1 MPRPKIHFT
10 TAQKQEATRRKHAKY
25 YQKHKAEIKDK
36 RTEKKTVTRE
46 LDAKQSSRNLGD
58 KGQSGRGFSVKSG
71 NPPVTKST
79 QARLAIIL
87 PEQPTVLAAQKWE
100 GKAQR
105 LYEKLCAL
113 FGESKTYK
121 EFCDLVYHRYM
132 SKQRDNTRL
141 LDKAHSGMESYR
153 QLFMTYKLK
162 ILEEVG
168 QHDEY
173 YRVQKMEDV
182 AFLAASGV
190 ADMVCEGIMG
200 MDNLRACYEQ
210 RRFGFQR
217 TAAL

>member
-1 MPRPKIHFT
+1 MPRPKKHFT

-25 YQKHKAEIKDK
+25 YQRHKTEIQNK
-36 RTEKKTVTRE
+36 RTAKKCVG
-46 LDAKQSSRNLGD
+46 QNGVGSSVE
-58 KGQSGRGFSVKSG
+58 SGKS
-71 NPPVTKST
+71 PVTKST
-79 QARLAIIL
+79 QARPTIII
-87 PEQPTVLAAQKWE
+87 PEQPTILAAQKWE
-100 GKAQR
+100 GKAQC

-121 EFCDLVYHRYM
+121 EFCDLVYHQYI

-182 AFLAASGV
+182 AFMAASGV
-190 ADMVCEGIMG
+190 ADMLCEAIMG
-200 MDNLRACYEQ
+200 VDNLRACYEQ

-217 TAAL
+217 VATS